1 MFKSRDHVLDVGQIE
16 ESLAFDR
23 RAIIGSLGTREP
35 LRGMTACVD
44 TCDTRSVCTIQQ
56 ARCLGAGTRRRTDTP
71 PALTVV
77 SILSLRPLR

>member
-23 RAIIGSLGTREP
+23 LAIIGSLGTREP
-35 LRGMTACVD
+35 LRGMTACAD
-44 TCDTRSVCTIQQ
+44 TCDTRSVRTIQQ
-56 ARCLGAGTRRRTDTP
+56 GRCLGAGTRRTDTP

-77 SILSLRPLR
+77 SILSLRPLH